1 MKDVRVIKINI
12 GAPTTAQTLLRLE
25 SGRLWQRLVKLHKY
39 CRRRQWQWPTQGQL
53 EKHFKA
59 RFNLHSQT
67 IQAIIGKFV
76 ANIDSTRS
84 KRKSGD
90 KKARYPW
97 RDKKKFQVV
106 MWKAGAIKRQ
116 GNRLSL
122 SNGKTGQKLQVKLPT
137 NLPMGKIVAA
147 ELGFRELRIT
157 LSNEVVEPLSAGLNV
172 VAGDMGVIHTT
183 VMTDG
188 VKSLG
193 IVGRG
198 LRSLIQGKN
207 RKLAIYSELLSKTK
221 KGSRRN
227 RKLRIA
233 KARMLAK
240 YRQRVHNLLH
250 HTANRMID
258 FCVEREAGT
267 LVVGDITEMSRGAR
281 QKKKGS
287 RRTNQMNSGNPLGQ
301 LYNYLAYKGRLKGVT
316 LKTQNESFT
325 SQFCPVCGKRHKPT
339 GRTYHCRH
347 CGYVGVRDNV
357 GATNQLNKY
366 HHNGKMLENTF
377 IPPDAL
383 KYLRPV
389 ALRQNVVVRLTVGT
403 LLNTTFNPALT
414 ADALEVNPSP
424 VLDFVA

>member
-227 RKLRIA
+227 SKLRIV

-240 YRQRVHNLLH
+240 YRQRV
-250 HTANRMID
+250 
-258 FCVEREAGT
+258 
-267 LVVGDITEMSRGAR
+267 
-281 QKKKGS
+281 Q
-287 RRTNQMNSGNPLGQ
+287 
-301 LYNYLAYKGRLKGVT
+301 
-316 LKTQNESFT
+316 
-325 SQFCPVCGKRHKPT
+325 
-339 GRTYHCRH
+339 
-347 CGYVGVRDNV
+347 
-357 GATNQLNKY
+357 
-366 HHNGKMLENTF
+366 
-377 IPPDAL
+377 
-383 KYLRPV
+383 
-389 ALRQNVVVRLTVGT
+389 
-403 LLNTTFNPALT
+403 
-414 ADALEVNPSP
+414 
-424 VLDFVA
+424 